1 MRSRL
6 DASNSRFYKYCTY
19 QSNLKVGC
27 EFLHT
32 LFNFQR
38 CRKGGSVESN
48 SSERGGFFGA
58 PGCFLSWFGGSG
70 RLLDALGALLESSL
84 GAFGELL
91 EALGV
96 SWIVLS

>member
-1 MRSRL
+1 M
-6 DASNSRFYKYCTY
+6 
-19 QSNLKVGC
+19 
-27 EFLHT
+27 
-32 LFNFQR
+32 
-38 CRKGGSVESN
+38 ESN
-48 SSERGGFFGA
+48 SGDLGGFFGV
-58 PGCFLSWFGGSG
+58 PGCFSWFGGLG

>member
-1 MRSRL
+1 M
-6 DASNSRFYKYCTY
+6 
-19 QSNLKVGC
+19 
-27 EFLHT
+27 
-32 LFNFQR
+32 
-38 CRKGGSVESN
+38 ESN
-48 SSERGGFFGA
+48 SGDLGGFFGA
-58 PGCFLSWFGGSG
+58 PGCFLPWFGGPG